1 MKYHIVEEG
10 GFFLIRI
17 SGEPRKNEALPARRM
32 LYPFLKKKGIR
43 VIMDLKELEN
53 TEPIILLGVLH
64 NIRKETNLLGG
75 RLKLCSLNPDILH
88 YFKENRLDQFFQIY
102 ENEEKAKKSE
112 WGNHDKR

>member
-32 LYPFLKKKGIR
+32 LYPYLNRKGIR
-43 VIMDLKELEN
+43 VIIDLRELKN
-53 TEPIILLGVLH
+53 VEPIILLGVL
-64 NIRKETNLLGG
+64 NSIRKETNLLGG
-75 RLKLCSLNPDILH
+75 GLKLCSLKPDILN
-88 YFKENRLDQFFQIY
+88 YFRENRLDQFFQIY

-112 WGNHDKR
+112 WRNHGKR

>member
-32 LYPFLKKKGIR
+32 LYPYLNKKGIR
-43 VIMDLKELEN
+43 VIIDLRELKN
-53 TEPIILLGVLH
+53 VEPIILLGVL
-64 NIRKETNLLGG
+64 NSIRKETNLLGG
-75 RLKLCSLNPDILH
+75 GLKLCSLKPDILN

-112 WGNHDKR
+112 WRNHGKR